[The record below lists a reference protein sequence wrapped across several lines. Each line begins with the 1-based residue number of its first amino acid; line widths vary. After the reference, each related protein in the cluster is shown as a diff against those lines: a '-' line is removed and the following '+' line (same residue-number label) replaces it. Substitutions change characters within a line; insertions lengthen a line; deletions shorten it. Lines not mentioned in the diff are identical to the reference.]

1 MDTYDLIKKQIL
13 EINQELLNILETA
26 GELPGIT
33 GKSFDIW
40 KGTCNTIDQQVRDD
54 NMRVAVVGAIKSGKS
69 TFVNAL
75 FKGDYLKRGAGVV
88 TSIVT
93 RIRQGD
99 RLNAVLF
106 FKTWD
111 EINADMDHAMVLFP
125 STSNFDKNAK
135 INIQKEENRKILAS
149 ALSELQTE
157 QLISQD
163 TRSTS
168 SVLLSSYLR
177 GYDRVKDII
186 SYEPNVLSFKESNFD
201 SHREFVGDD
210 SLSVYLNDVQL
221 EIISDEFGQNLEI
234 ADCQGSDSPNPLH
247 LAMIEDYLVQA
258 NLIIYVVSSRTG
270 IRQADI
276 RFLSIIKKMGL
287 IDSTFFVINC
297 DFSEHDTIEDLH
309 QVRRK
314 ITEDIALIA
323 PNPEI
328 YSFSSLYHLFKNQEK
343 ELAQMDSVRV
353 IQWENQPEFMTFHQK
368 EFHHFNTILHSKITN
383 ERAVLLAQNHLTRLS
398 LITSGVRQWIG
409 LNKNMLVQD
418 IDSVKAV
425 SHQIEHHK
433 TRLEKVKKFIRN
445 TLNGAKVQIKKNL
458 RREIDRFFDIRSG
471 SVMGNVID
479 FVRSYPAGSGEY
491 VQNLNSKSF
500 ANVLFLVY
508 QDFRQS
514 VDLYMAQSVNPEIIQ
529 LARRLEQEM
538 IESLEG
544 ITDPFE
550 VMVQDTVKDYNRIF
564 SSMGVEFSHSYLP
577 SANNVDLKS
586 VKQSIGLK
594 LPNVQ
599 AAMQYSAKIKTE
611 VAARLGYYT
620 LLKLFKKIVRKNISH
635 EKEGELKALKAGIKR
650 MKREMEK
657 SMDTTFRDYR
667 ENIKFQYFLKLV
679 DALADDLYARLLDQF
694 QAYVTDLF
702 AVMGDFAEKRMDK
715 SEMSKWLDQMD
726 NSALVIDQKI
736 GHIKEKLLVLSSY
749 YKDNKADQK
758 EG

>member
-13 EINQELLNILETA
+13 EINQELFNIIETA

-33 GKSFDIW
+33 GTSFDIW

-99 RLNAVLF
+99 RLNAMLF

-125 STSNFDKNAK
+125 STSDFDKNTK

-157 QLISQD
+157 HLISQD

-168 SVLLSSYLR
+168 SVLLSSYLK

-270 IRQADI
+270 IRRADI

-287 IDSTFFVINC
+287 LDSTFFVINC

-314 ITEDIALIA
+314 ITEEIALIA
-323 PNPEI
+323 LNPEI

-343 ELAQMDSVRV
+343 ELAQMDSIRV
-353 IQWENQPEFMTFHQK
+353 IQWENQPEFMTFHQN

-383 ERAVLLAQNHLTRLS
+383 ERAVFLAQNHLTRLS
-398 LITSGVRQWIG
+398 LITSGIRQWIG

-418 IDSVKAV
+418 IDSVRAV
-425 SHQIEHHK
+425 SHQIDHHK

-445 TLNGAKVQIKKNL
+445 SLNGATVQIKKNL

-471 SVMGNVID
+471 SVLGDVID

-550 VMVQDTVKDYNRIF
+550 AMVQDTVKNYNRIF
-564 SSMGVEFSHSYLP
+564 SSMGVEFSHSHLP
-577 SANNVDLKS
+577 SANDVDLKS

-657 SMDTTFRDYR
+657 SMDATFRDYR

-679 DALADDLYARLLDQF
+679 DALVDDLYARLLDQF

-702 AVMGDFAEKRMDK
+702 AVMDDFSEKRMDK

-726 NSALVIDQKI
+726 NSALAIDQKV
-736 GHIKEKLLVLSSY
+736 GHIKEKLFVLSSC